1 MKTLKVVIPSLYY
14 RRKKWRFLSPRRQFE
29 VPDHNIRGKTTS
41 DNPFE
46 APNVKLLLGIASSQ
60 QVLTKVAKIVK
71 IATSEK
77 HIFWPKTLY
86 MSMIFKLKCF
96 DD

>member
-1 MKTLKVVIPSLYY
+1 MKVVIPSLYWG
-14 RRKKWRFLSPRRQFE
+14 RNFWLFLSPRSQYE
-29 VPDHNIRGKTTS
+29 VSAHDIWGKDTS
-41 DNPFE
+41 DNPFQ
-46 APNVKLLLGIASSQ
+46 APNVKMLLGIPCGQ
-60 QVLTKVAKIVK
+60 HVLTKVGKVVK

-77 HIFWPKTLY
+77 PIFWPKTLY